1 MSLYD
6 SIIAKY
12 LLVKILPVGVMVHAR
27 GKYSYYSIF
36 MNLAI
41 AAIMH
46 A

>member
-12 LLVKILPVGVMVHAR
+12 LLVKILVMVHAR